1 MPLAALLLLTVL
13 TACAHAALPRE
24 LLPRPAVASAVVLER
39 VRREA
44 RQGSA
49 PSRYMLGLYQYYG
62 AAGVPQDPAAAL
74 QSFRAAAEASYGPAA
89 LAVGMLLEASS
100 EAADAAP
107 AALPWYQRAGEWGE
121 AAGHFHAGMLLYEGR
136 ASAAGGSGDSD
147 SPSAGV
153 RGGREQDMA
162 LALRL
167 LQRSAGAGHAP
178 AFDVLGLMHEYGAH
192 SGGVQDAAE
201 AARLYHK
208 GCHWV
213 PAAAA
218 PWGEARVASSDSASA
233 LQASLS
239 RGGSSG
245 DGGSGSSSGSGGSG
259 GAGVG
264 DSPDAEACYHLAL
277 LHAYGRGLPQ
287 SFPRAMELLQR
298 ANRISGAVHAPSALL
313 LGRLLANGQGAP
325 TDYQAALAH
334 LAGARDSGDARV
346 AGEAGQLYAA
356 LDAQVMEAEAGM
368 AEALA
373 DIQAG
378 LRAQPVEG

>member
-1 MPLAALLLLTVL
+1 MALAALLLLA
-13 TACAHAALPRE
+13 ACAHGAAPRE

-49 PSRYMLGLYQYYG
+49 TSRYMLGLYQYYG

-74 QSFRAAAEASYGPAA
+74 QSFRTAAEASYGPAA

-100 EAADAAP
+100 EAAGAAP
-107 AALPWYQRAGEWGE
+107 AALPWYQRAGDWGE
-121 AAGHFHAGMLLYEGR
+121 AEGHFRAGMLLYEGR
-136 ASAAGGSGDSD
+136 ASAAGGGGGGGDSD

-167 LQRSAGAGHAP
+167 LQRSAAAGHAP
-178 AFDVLGLMHEYGAH
+178 ALDALGLMHEYGVH
-192 SGGVQDAAE
+192 SGGVQDVAE
-201 AARLYHK
+201 AARLYHM
-208 GCHWV
+208 GCHWA
-213 PAAAA
+213 PAAA
-218 PWGEARVASSDSASA
+218 SSGSASA

-239 RGGSSG
+239 RGGSS
-245 DGGSGSSSGSGGSG
+245 DSDSGSGGS

-287 SFPRAMELLQR
+287 NFPHALQLLQR
-298 ANRISGAVHAPSALL
+298 ANSISGAVHAPSALL

-378 LRAQPVEG
+378 LRAQPAEG